1 MEEIRMKKYFVFTLL
16 VVCMMLSGC
25 NKNVNTA
32 SVEQPHLYWKEIEVE
47 VIDIDKRHWFAST
60 HQYIVNID
68 VYSNEYNLSQTFEI
82 KGSGAFGCP
91 KEYNYNVGDKVKA
104 ELYSW
109 KMDSTGE
116 IIEREIHNLL

>member
-1 MEEIRMKKYFVFTLL
+1 MKKYFAFTLL

-25 NKNVNTA
+25 NKNVNTT

-68 VYSNEYNLSQTFEI
+68 VYSNEYDLSQTFEI